1 MTTYSYASKTGKHK
15 ARSWSAP
22 VGWALIAFFV
32 VSYAFAAYE
41 GTSFWTQT
49 PEAMIAL
56 GANYAPLTWYG
67 QEWRLF
73 THMFLHTNVFHL
85 LVNSLALWAVW
96 KRSAMVFHT
105 GTQLYI
111 FLVCGV
117 ISGWVGATQQF
128 ASVSVGS
135 SGAVLGL
142 LASVVGWS
150 IARTYIRREV
160 KKAVAGFPA
169 VVLIVVMLAG
179 FVLPG
184 MDIYANLGGAIAGLF
199 FGIFISSKS
208 EEEHG
213 VVTGIVLTGIT
224 IALLC
229 GAMVF
234 SRPSEEKMQRVQRE
248 QVSEKAVEY
257 IHDADRKAEA
267 AMKRLWDVDSW
278 EGDATPATAATGRV
292 DARVAAEAKIQSA
305 ANARKTERAWR
316 LQWHAQVVVPM
327 ERNAAMAAALQAKPD
342 DAYFE
347 HLHLLQQY
355 TTARLE
361 EARLLELGREQVQT
375 IGTPGSELRQR
386 IVALNTQM
394 EKLAHPE
401 DKPLDAKMAA
411 SSTPVDSS
419 AKK

>member
-1 MTTYSYASKTGKHK
+1 MATYSYASTGKRK

-32 VSYAFAAYE
+32 ISYAFAAFE
-41 GTSFWTQT
+41 GSSVWSQS
-49 PEAMIAL
+49 PEAMIML

-73 THMFLHTNVFHL
+73 THMFLHSNVFHL
-85 LVNSLALWAVW
+85 AVNSLALWAVW

-111 FLVCGV
+111 FLACGV
-117 ISGWVGATQQF
+117 VSGWVGATQQF

-135 SGAVLGL
+135 SGAILGL

-150 IARTYIRREV
+150 IARSYIRREV

-169 VVLIVVMLAG
+169 VVLGVVMLAG

-184 MDIYANLGGAIAGLF
+184 MDVYANLGGALAGLF
-199 FGIFISSKS
+199 FGMFISSKS
-208 EEEHG
+208 EQEHG
-213 VVTGIVLTGIT
+213 VVTGIVLTGVT

-248 QVSEKAVEY
+248 QVSERAIEF
-257 IHDADRKAEA
+257 IHETDRKAEE
-267 AMKRLWDVDSW
+267 AMKRLWDMEALDT
-278 EGDATPATAATGRV
+278 EAKTELKPGARIDP
-292 DARVAAEAKIQSA
+292 RVAAETKAQAGALAGK
-305 ANARKTERAWR
+305 NERAWR
-316 LQWHAQVVVPM
+316 LQWHKQVVIPM
-327 ERNAAMAAALQAKPD
+327 ERNASMAASLQAKPED
-342 DAYFE
+342 VYFE

-355 TTARLE
+355 TVARLQ
-361 EARLLELGREQVQT
+361 EARLLELGREQIQT

-386 IVALNTQM
+386 IVDLNMKMEALGKAPG
-394 EKLAHPE
+394 EPA
-401 DKPLDAKMAA
+401 AA
-411 SSTPVDSS
+411 SVPAGATTAP
-419 AKK
+419 